1 MTNQTEQNKEH
12 REHKKLEDLLKET
25 IARTIDMWCSG
36 EGDLLIEVRDD
47 GGDKR
52 AKLKGGHTSRIK

>member
-47 GGDKR
+47 GGDRKSV
-52 AKLKGGHTSRIK
+52 G